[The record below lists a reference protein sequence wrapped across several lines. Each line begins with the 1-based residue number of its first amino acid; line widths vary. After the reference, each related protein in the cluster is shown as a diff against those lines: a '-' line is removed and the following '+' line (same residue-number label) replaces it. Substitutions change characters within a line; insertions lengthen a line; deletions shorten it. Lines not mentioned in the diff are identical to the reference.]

1 MDVRRAR
8 AFLAVS
14 EDLCF
19 GRAAVPLQVAQP
31 PLSRL
36 VRNIE
41 EQLGSSSSSVAP
53 PMVALSPSGAER
65 VEPVRA
71 LVMQSGMSAAW
82 RTVALI

>member
-53 PMVALSPSGAER
+53 QWSPSA
-65 VEPVRA
+65 RA
-71 LVMQSGMSAAW
+71 APYASSPYEHWSCNLMSAVW